1 MVREN
6 GSIAVNT
13 ENIFP
18 IIKQWLYSDKDI
30 FLRELISNGSDA
42 VQKLKRLSSI
52 GQADIQGQPSF
63 KVKIVLDKEN
73 GTIKVIDN
81 GIGMTSDEVKKYIN
95 QVAFSSAQEFMEKYK
110 DQPGE
115 ESQIIGHFGLGFYS
129 AFMVSKKVEIDTLSW
144 QEGAGAVRW
153 TSETGIE
160 YTMEASDRTTRGTTI
175 TLHIGDDSLE
185 FLESYKLR
193 EILNKYCSF
202 LPIEIYFEDLGEEDK
217 DDEPTPINDTRPL
230 WLKHPNDCTDD
241 EYKEFYKKVFN
252 DFKDPLFWIHLNV
265 DYPFSLKGILYFPR
279 LNNQFD
285 TLEGQIKL
293 FSNQVFVADNI
304 KEVIPEFLMLLKG
317 TIDCPDLPLNVS
329 RSFLQNDGYVQKISS
344 HISKKVGDKLTSLF
358 KDERENY
365 NKYWDDINPFIKYGC
380 LRDDKF
386 YEQTK
391 DIVIFKTMDEDYVTI
406 EEYLD
411 RNKEKHE
418 NEVFYVS
425 DKTQQ
430 SQYIQL
436 FKENGIDA
444 VYLDNVIDTHFI
456 SFLEMKEQSIKFKRV
471 DADISHGLK
480 DTVAEDDKE
489 SIKVLETMFKDAVG
503 KDELQVKVEA
513 LKNSDIS
520 AMILSSEESRRMQE
534 MAARFGDMGMDSP
547 FPQEEILVVNRNSG
561 LVKSLMEL
569 SKAKDRDED
578 IEMICHHIYDLAL
591 ISHKPLDAEEM
602 AGFIERSSKVLGK
615 LAALEME

>member
-1 MVREN
+1 M
-6 GSIAVNT
+6 
-13 ENIFP
+13 
-18 IIKQWLYSDKDI
+18 
-30 FLRELISNGSDA
+30 
-42 VQKLKRLSSI
+42 
-52 GQADIQGQPSF
+52 
-63 KVKIVLDKEN
+63 
-73 GTIKVIDN
+73 
-81 GIGMTSDEVKKYIN
+81 
-95 QVAFSSAQEFMEKYK
+95 
-110 DQPGE
+110 
-115 ESQIIGHFGLGFYS
+115 
-129 AFMVSKKVEIDTLSW
+129 
-144 QEGAGAVRW
+144 
-153 TSETGIE
+153 
-160 YTMEASDRTTRGTTI
+160 
-175 TLHIGDDSLE
+175 
-185 FLESYKLR
+185 
-193 EILNKYCSF
+193 
-202 LPIEIYFEDLGEEDK
+202 
-217 DDEPTPINDTRPL
+217 
-230 WLKHPNDCTDD
+230 
-241 EYKEFYKKVFN
+241 
-252 DFKDPLFWIHLNV
+252 
-265 DYPFSLKGILYFPR
+265 
-279 LNNQFD
+279 
-285 TLEGQIKL
+285 
-293 FSNQVFVADNI
+293 
-304 KEVIPEFLMLLKG
+304 
-317 TIDCPDLPLNVS
+317 
-329 RSFLQNDGYVQKISS
+329 
-344 HISKKVGDKLTSLF
+344 
-358 KDERENY
+358 
-365 NKYWDDINPFIKYGC
+365 
-380 LRDDKF
+380 
-386 YEQTK
+386 
-391 DIVIFKTMDEDYVTI
+391 IFKTMDEDYVTI

-602 AGFIERSSKVLGK
+602 AGFIERSSKVLEK
-615 LAALEME
+615 LATLENE